1 MIDFHDTI
9 IKHGSPYDR
18 GGADSY
24 YRRPANPHYYP
35 QGSYNGEVITDL
47 TDEQIAE
54 YYRGYEDNERAG
66 NFKDWEQIMRLN
78 KKQKQTRQMCWDL
91 MYNLALEEPD
101 YLKGMIVTI
110 TDSWDA
116 EQFEITQEHMLKS
129 WFLRHIEEQA

>member
-1 MIDFHDTI
+1 
-9 IKHGSPYDR
+9 
-18 GGADSY
+18 
-24 YRRPANPHYYP
+24 
-35 QGSYNGEVITDL
+35 
-47 TDEQIAE
+47 
-54 YYRGYEDNERAG
+54 
-66 NFKDWEQIMRLN
+66 
-78 KKQKQTRQMCWDL
+78 MCWDL